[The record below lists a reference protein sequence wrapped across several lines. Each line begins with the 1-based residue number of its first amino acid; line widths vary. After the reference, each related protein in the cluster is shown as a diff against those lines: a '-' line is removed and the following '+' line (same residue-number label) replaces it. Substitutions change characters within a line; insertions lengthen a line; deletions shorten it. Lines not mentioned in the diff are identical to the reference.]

1 MDKNLLFKGL
11 WAVILGGSSGFG
23 YAAAEKLAKNGMNI
37 AVLYR
42 ENKTADNALKENLA
56 QIALTSKRGPKLRPR
71 HMPRLTSP
79 LPYHGLDRSPR

>member
-56 QIALTSKRGPKLRPR
+56 QIAKTNS
-71 HMPRLTSP
+71 TTI
-79 LPYHGLDRSPR
+79 LPFNINIYAIFYSIY